1 MNASRRTITKAAA
14 GTLRLLLLVA
24 AAACFPLALLAQRP
38 SEYQVEAA
46 YLYNFGKFIVW
57 PATDRNSSDFDVCI
71 LGSDPFG
78 STLDQTISNATIN
91 GKKVAARRIGKAEN
105 AAGCRIVFLAASEA
119 GRLSAD
125 LAVLN
130 KMGAL
135 TVSDLPRFL
144 DRGGMIQFVIEG
156 DKVRFAVN
164 LSATQQSGLTLSSEL
179 LKVAIRVVGSAQQ
192 P

>member
-1 MNASRRTITKAAA
+1 MTKAVA
-14 GTLRLLLLVA
+14 GTLRILLLVSG
-24 AAACFPLALLAQRP
+24 AACFPLLLLAQRP

-46 YLYNFGKFIVW
+46 YLYNFGKFVVW
-57 PATDRNSSDFDVCI
+57 PSPDRSSGDFDVCI

-91 GKKVAARRIGKAEN
+91 GKKVAARRIGKAQD
-105 AAGCRIVFLAASEA
+105 ATGCRIVFLAASEA
-119 GRLSAD
+119 GRLSSD
-125 LAVLN
+125 LGVLN

-164 LSATQQSGLTLSSEL
+164 LSATQQAGLTLSSEL